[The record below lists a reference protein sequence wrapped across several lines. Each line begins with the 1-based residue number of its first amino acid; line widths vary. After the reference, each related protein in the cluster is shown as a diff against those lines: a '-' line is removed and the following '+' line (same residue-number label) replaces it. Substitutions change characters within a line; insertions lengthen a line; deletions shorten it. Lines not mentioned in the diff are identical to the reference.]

1 MTILL
6 TEISVRDGFNK
17 FYSKT
22 MKPEVFETIVTA
34 SQPQEKNILLPL
46 TKWVLKLYEKNPK
59 QVMNELQLLNI
70 NDNVTNDNINILQM
84 FQRLKDLNILTNN
97 SADIGRYSS
106 IRELYTVI
114 KMFNPADLEGDNTE
128 RKKKLMRSEF
138 VEARNDIERLY
149 EDNEWLVV
157 VPKSY
162 EASCYWGHDTKW
174 CTAYKDQRTYYD
186 NYSRQGRL
194 YINID
199 KRDGSKFQFHFESD
213 SFMDEYD
220 HEIEKP
226 IFENMEATS
235 NLIDF
240 YEEILTPTNFDK
252 LSEVTNFYDFVERLN
267 DRYFIAEKTSHT
279 EVEYYNWENTY
290 NIIDSYNE
298 NSKTDYGFDEYDI
311 IKELRCVHVKF
322 GNSEQVFDYQHG
334 HVVFDDWVS
343 KVMFSIDNR
352 KITGIKDGD
361 FIYFYD
367 KDSLHGGCDEY
378 KIADV
383 ISNEHLYL
391 INENE
396 YESEYCNI
404 IDIKSGELLF
414 DEFYDEYESTYY
426 KGNLNLLL
434 WDIKNGIRKYNLET
448 SELFNINLDIEYK
461 EVRFLNDYQFAVQFD
476 SAKGD
481 EKWLIYDVDYLQPRF
496 NGAEF
501 DYVICSYETSDIP
514 LVCYKGKWNIINFF
528 KGKFAFP
535 DLWFDSITPKSQL
548 INNRPYFTAS
558 IGDKKYLITASG
570 SIHEKPQKE
579 TIFTSPKEM
588 SRTDPEYITKENNMK
603 LAANDILYI
612 INEAKRLI
620 SEISVKDAYAHY
632 QNDIPKE
639 LYNWLVQTIQGD
651 NSTLLSDTKWVLKCY
666 RNEGDSMLPKLG
678 DLVEALRVF
687 NRMRTRDMLPA
698 GLALEQCRSVDELIS
713 FCETVNKDEVFAR
726 TQKELDRDIK
736 AAKNNIDVVYEDD
749 EWFVL
754 IPKSMEASIYW
765 GSRTNWCTA
774 TKTIEN
780 NRFEDYNDSGKLYIN
795 INKQTGEKYQFHFQN
810 LEFNNQEN
818 DDIESPVLGYIHASK
833 GLSEFYKGLISN
845 NWPAYKRFF
854 DANFKI
860 LTDWQTGR
868 HVDFRVIEDG
878 YKMNMI
884 DRNFDLLSDEGF
896 DDIVDCYS
904 RYDICIVVIDDIHY
918 LFSTEQK
925 QIISNGYDEFDGFL
939 PTAGQFNNN
948 PTNFISIVVKD
959 GKYNF
964 INGFGKELSSVWFD
978 DADIDMENGKL
989 YGTKNNE
996 TYEVASNGK
1005 MIKINNN

>member
-22 MKPEVFETIVTA
+22 MKPEVFEVIVAT

-59 QVMNELQLLNI
+59 QTMNELQLLNI
-70 NDNVTNDNINILQM
+70 DGNINILQM

-106 IRELYTVI
+106 IRELYTVV
-114 KMFNPADLEGDNTE
+114 KMFDPSDLEGDNTE
-128 RKKKLMRSEF
+128 RKKRLMRPEF
-138 VEARNDIERLY
+138 IEARNDIDKLY

-157 VPKSY
+157 SPKSY
-162 EASCYWGHDTKW
+162 EASVYWGHGTSW
-174 CTAYKDQRTYYD
+174 CTAYKDQRVYYD

-213 SFMDEYD
+213 SFMDQYD

-226 IFENMEATS
+226 VFENMEATS

-240 YEEILTPTNFDK
+240 YEEELTPTNFDK
-252 LSEVTNFYDFVERLN
+252 LSEVTKYYEFVERLN
-267 DRYFIAEKTSHT
+267 DRYFIASRTENT
-279 EVEYYNWENTY
+279 EVEYYNWEQEY

-298 NSKTDYGFDEYDI
+298 NTKTSYGFDEYDI
-311 IKELRCVHVKF
+311 NKSSKCVRLIS
-322 GNSEQVFDYQHG
+322 GEYENIFDYQNG
-334 HVVFDDWVS
+334 YELFNEWVS
-343 KVMFSIDNR
+343 EIVISSDGN
-352 KITGIKDGD
+352 KITGLIGEEK
-361 FIYFYD
+361 IYFVD
-367 KDSLHGGCDEY
+367 KRIHSSEYDEY

-383 ISNEHLYL
+383 ISNRHLYL
-391 INENE
+391 VNEDE

-404 IDIKSGELLF
+404 LDVINGEFLF
-414 DEFYDEYESTYY
+414 DDFYDSYESDYY
-426 KGNLNLLL
+426 KGSLKPILML
-434 WDIKNGIRKYNLET
+434 WDEKNGIKKYNLET
-448 SELFNINLDIEYK
+448 SEVFDVNLDIEYK
-461 EVRFLNDYQFAVQFD
+461 AVRFLNDYQFAVQFD
-476 SAKGD
+476 SEKGD
-481 EKWLIYDVDYLQPRF
+481 EKWMIYDVDSLQPRF
-496 NGAEF
+496 NGAKF
-501 DYVICSYETSDIP
+501 DYVICSYETSAIP

-535 DLWFDSITPKSQL
+535 DLWFDSIVPKSQL

-579 TIFTSPKEM
+579 TIFTSPKEI
-588 SRTDPEYITKENNMK
+588 SRTDPDYITNENNMK
-603 LAANDILYI
+603 LTTNDIAYI

-632 QNDIPKE
+632 QNDMPEE

-687 NRMRTRDMLPA
+687 DRMRARGMLPA

-736 AAKNNIDVVYEDD
+736 AAKNDIDVVYENDN
-749 EWFVL
+749 WFVL

-765 GSRTNWCTA
+765 GSGTKWCTA

-780 NRFEDYNDSGKLYIN
+780 NRFEQYSESGPLYIN
-795 INKQTGEKYQFHFQN
+795 INKKTGAKYQFSFADSEWNDASNEVIPFPIMNNIEGGETLAPFYQQRCTGQLEWAKKPMFEITCQFVN
-810 LEFNNQEN
+810 GDWEYCRYLNTEIRQVAQGGKINFITKEFNYVS
-818 DDIESPVLGYIHASK
+818 DTWFDGIEDMHIRHGFAVVDVGDGYHYFDFLN
-833 GLSEFYKGLISN
+833 GISN
-845 NWPAYKRFF
+845 DSYAYF
-854 DANFKI
+854 
-860 LTDWQTGR
+860 G
-868 HVDFRVIEDG
+868 
-878 YKMNMI
+878 
-884 DRNFDLLSDEGF
+884 
-896 DDIVDCYS
+896 
-904 RYDICIVVIDDIHY
+904 
-918 LFSTEQK
+918 
-925 QIISNGYDEFDGFL
+925 GFL
-939 PTAGQFNNN
+939 PMGSSFASDKYSM
-948 PTNFISIVVKD
+948 ISIVVNHQEKFNLMRGD
-959 GKYNF
+959 GKLLLNRWYDEIDDDYENRCF
-964 INGFGKELSSVWFD
+964 I
-978 DADIDMENGKL
+978 GKL
-989 YGTKNNE
+989 NGE
-996 TYEVASNGK
+996 TFKIDNKGEVFK
-1005 MIKINNN
+1005 L

>member
-6 TEISVRDGFNK
+6 TEISVKDGFTK

-22 MKPEVFETIVTA
+22 MKPEVFETIVTF

-46 TKWVLKLYEKNPK
+46 TKWVLKLYEKNPR
-59 QVMNELQLLNI
+59 QTMNELQLLNI
-70 NDNVTNDNINILQM
+70 DGGINILQM

-106 IRELYTVI
+106 IRELYTVV
-114 KMFNPADLEGDNTE
+114 KMFDPSDLEGDNTE
-128 RKKKLMRSEF
+128 RKKRLMRPEF
-138 VEARNDIERLY
+138 IEARNDIDKLY

-157 VPKSY
+157 SPKSY
-162 EASCYWGHDTKW
+162 EASVYWGHGTSW

-240 YEEILTPTNFDK
+240 YEEELTPTNFDK
-252 LSEVTNFYDFVERLN
+252 LSEAQNFYEFVERLN
-267 DRYFIAEKTSHT
+267 DRYFIARRTENT
-279 EVEYYNWENTY
+279 EVEYYNWEQEY

-298 NSKTDYGFDEYDI
+298 NTKTSYGFDEYDI
-311 IKELRCVHVKF
+311 DKSSKCVRLMS
-322 GNSEQVFDYQHG
+322 GEYENVFDYQNG
-334 HVVFDDWVS
+334 YEIFNEWVTEIVIS
-343 KVMFSIDNR
+343 SDGN
-352 KITGIKDGD
+352 KIIGLIGD
-361 FIYFYD
+361 EKIYFVD
-367 KDSLHGGCDEY
+367 KRIHSSEYDEY

-383 ISNEHLYL
+383 ISNRHLYL
-391 INENE
+391 VNEDE

-404 IDIKSGELLF
+404 LDVKNGEFLF
-414 DEFYDEYESTYY
+414 DGFYDSSESSYY
-426 KGNLNLLL
+426 KGSLKPILLL
-434 WDIKNGIRKYNLET
+434 WDVNNGIKKYNLET
-448 SELFNINLDIEYK
+448 SELNDINLDIEYQ

-476 SAKGD
+476 SVKGD
-481 EKWLIYDVDYLQPRF
+481 EKWLIYDVDSLQPRF

-501 DYVICSYETSDIP
+501 DYVICNYETSATP

-535 DLWFDSITPKSQL
+535 DLWFDDITPKSQL

-579 TIFTSPKEM
+579 TIFTSPKEI

-603 LAANDILYI
+603 LTTNDISYI

-620 SEISVKDAYAHY
+620 SEISVKDAYVHY
-632 QNDIPKE
+632 QNTIPEDVYK
-639 LYNWLVQTIQGD
+639 WWVVTIQGD
-651 NSTLLSDTKWVLKCY
+651 NADNAQLDSDTKWILKRY
-666 RNEGDSMLPKLG
+666 EEEGESMFGKAEQIVNAINIFKRMRVRGMLPPG
-678 DLVEALRVF
+678 I
-687 NRMRTRDMLPA
+687 T
-698 GLALEQCRSVDELIS
+698 LERCSSIDELIAFTNS
-713 FCETVNKDEVFAR
+713 VNHDEVFAR

-736 AAKNNIDVVYEDD
+736 AAKNDIDVVYEDD

-754 IPKSMEASIYW
+754 VPKSMEASIYW

-795 INKQTGEKYQFHFQN
+795 INKQTKKKYQFHFEN

-833 GLSEFYKGLISN
+833 GLTEFYRGLMSN

-854 DANFKI
+854 DPNFKI
-860 LTDWQTGR
+860 LSDWQTGGYI
-868 HVDFRVIEDG
+868 DFRVIENG

-884 DRNFDLLSDEGF
+884 DRNFDLLYDEGF
-896 DDIVDCYS
+896 DDIVEYYS
-904 RYDICIVVIDDIHY
+904 RYDICIVGIDEIY
-918 LFSTEQK
+918 YVFSTKKK
-925 QIISNGYDEFDGFL
+925 QIISDGYDEFDGFL
-939 PTAGQFNNN
+939 PTAGQFNND
-948 PTNFISIVVKD
+948 PTNFISIVK
-959 GKYNF
+959 KNEMYNF
-964 INGFGKELSSVWFD
+964 VNGFGKELSPVWFNEVQEEWYD
-978 DADIDMENGKL
+978 NDRCIAKKGGDTYIIDTNGKV
-989 YGTKNNE
+989 TKQ
-996 TYEVASNGK
+996 
-1005 MIKINNN
+1005 